1 VTGTAAVKPG
11 SQTED
16 AGASTTGSAEEPPLR
31 IALLDSWLQQPVE
44 GSGTAAAIGGL
55 GRALTRCGHR
65 VVRIAPTFTWPRTL
79 LLRRLLYNVQLPALL
94 RTLDYD
100 IIVGF
105 DIDGF
110 LWSGRAGQTP
120 YLCSIKGVL
129 AEELQHE
136 RGLTRLLLWCMSRLE
151 RYNAQRAPQVITTS
165 AYCRRAIQQ
174 HYAVPLE
181 RIHLVP
187 EGIDLPQWRQSP
199 VRLDA
204 PRDPLTVLCVARQYP
219 RKRIADL
226 LRAFVRVRARLP
238 AARLVIIGDGPEHS
252 RLRALVAALGL
263 ADVVQLLGGLPDDAA
278 VMAWYKR
285 SDIFCLPSIQ
295 EGFGIV
301 LLEAMAGGLPIV
313 STTAAAIPEVVPQRQ
328 AGILVPAAH
337 PAALA
342 DALIEL
348 LEQPE
353 LRAAYG
359 AFGQAYVRRF
369 DWDRVAA
376 QFLAVVRSQLDR

>member
-1 VTGTAAVKPG
+1 MGHASPATY
-11 SQTED
+11 
-16 AGASTTGSAEEPPLR
+16 AGATSSVAAGEPSLR
-31 IALLDSWLQQPVE
+31 IALLDSWLQQLVE

-55 GRALTRCGHR
+55 GRALARRGHR
-65 VVRIAPTFTWPRTL
+65 VVRVAPTFTWPRPL
-79 LLRRLLYNVQLPALL
+79 LRRRLLYNVQLPALL
-94 RTLDYD
+94 RVLDYD

-110 LWSGRAGQTP
+110 LWSGRAGQTA

-136 RGLTRLLLWCMSRLE
+136 RGLTRLLLWSMSRLE
-151 RYNAQRAPQVITTS
+151 RSNARRAPQVITTS
-165 AYCRRAIQQ
+165 AYCQQAIQQ

-187 EGIDLPQWRQSP
+187 EGIDLPQWRQALA
-199 VRLDA
+199 RLDV
-204 PRDPLTVLCVARQYP
+204 PHEPLTVLCVARQYP

-238 AARLVIIGDGPEHS
+238 AARLVIIGDGPEH
-252 RLRALVAALGL
+252 RWLRALVAALGL
-263 ADVVQLLGGLPDDAA
+263 ADAVQLLGGLPDDAA
-278 VMAWYKR
+278 VKAWYKR
-285 SDIFCLPSIQ
+285 SAIFCLPSIQ

-328 AGILVPAAH
+328 AGILVP
-337 PAALA
+337 PANPVALA

-348 LEQPE
+348 LEQPA

-359 AFGQAYVRRF
+359 AFGQAYVQRF
-369 DWDRVAA
+369 DWDQVAV
-376 QFLAVVRSQLDR
+376 QFLTVVRSQLHR

>member
-1 VTGTAAVKPG
+1 MGHSSPAAY
-11 SQTED
+11 
-16 AGASTTGSAEEPPLR
+16 AGATSSVAAGEPPLR
-31 IALLDSWLQQPVE
+31 IALLDSWLQQLVE

-55 GRALTRCGHR
+55 GRALTRRGHR
-65 VVRIAPTFTWPRTL
+65 VVRIAPTFTWPQTL
-79 LLRRLLYNVQLPALL
+79 LLRRLLYNIQLPALL
-94 RTLDYD
+94 RVLDYD

-110 LWSGRAGQTP
+110 LWSGRAGRTP

-129 AEELQHE
+129 TEELQHE
-136 RGLTRLLLWCMSRLE
+136 HGLTRLLLWSMSRLE
-151 RYNAQRAPQVITTS
+151 CYNARRAPQVITTS
-165 AYCRRAIQQ
+165 AYCRQAIRQ

-187 EGIDLPQWRQSP
+187 EGIDLAQWRQSLA
-199 VRLDA
+199 RLDV

-226 LRAFVRVRARLP
+226 LRAFVQVRERLP
-238 AARLVIIGDGPEHS
+238 AARLVIIGDGPEHR

-263 ADVVQLLGGLPDDAA
+263 ADAVQLLGGLPDDAA

-285 SDIFCLPSIQ
+285 SAIFCLPSIQ

-328 AGILVPAAH
+328 AGILVPPAN

-359 AFGQAYVRRF
+359 TFGQEYVQRF

-376 QFLAVVRSQLDR
+376 QFLTVVRSQLDR

>member
-1 VTGTAAVKPG
+1 VKPG